1 MTSQTKIVET
11 TLRNERG
18 RLFNFIKKY
27 VPSKEDAEDILQDV
41 FYQFIAGFEDI
52 VMIDRISNWLFKS
65 ARNKIIDKSRKKKPE
80 NFSKIETR
88 YDEDENEIFS
98 FADLLPSLDFSP
110 EDLFL
115 QDEFNE
121 KFKEVLDELPVEQK
135 NIFIM
140 NEVDGFSFKEIS
152 EITGLNVNTLL
163 SRKHYAVNQLR
174 KKISKYLNK

>member
-1 MTSQTKIVET
+1 MTSQTKIVER
-11 TLRNERG
+11 TLVKERG

-52 VMIDRISNWLFKS
+52 IMIDRISSWLFKS
-65 ARNKIIDKSRKKKPE
+65 ARNKIIDKNRKKKPE
-80 NFSKIETR
+80 NFSRIEITN
-88 YDEDENEIFS
+88 DNEGETFS
-98 FADLLPSLDFSP
+98 FMDLIPSLDFTP

-121 KFKEVLDELPVEQK
+121 KFKEALDELPAEQK
-135 NIFIM
+135 DIFIM
-140 NEVDGFSFKEIS
+140 NEIDGFSFKEIS
-152 EITGLNVNTLL
+152 EITGFNMNTLL

-174 KKISKYLNK
+174 KKINKYLNK

>member
-1 MTSQTKIVET
+1 MTSQAKIVES
-11 TLRNERG
+11 TLRKERG

-41 FYQFIAGFEDI
+41 FYQFVAGFEDI
-52 VMIDRISNWLFKS
+52 MMIDRISNWLFKS
-65 ARNKIIDKSRKKKPE
+65 ARNRIIDKSRKKKPE
-80 NFSKIETR
+80 NFSEIEITTN
-88 YDEDENEIFS
+88 EDESEIFS

-115 QDEFNE
+115 QDEFNK
-121 KFKEVLDELPVEQK
+121 KFKEALDELPVEQK
-135 NIFIM
+135 DIFIM
-140 NEVDGFSFKEIS
+140 NEIDGFSFKEIS

-174 KKISKYLNK
+174 KKISKYLKK